1 MPAFDGFEG
10 GLAYLD
16 SLINYERTR
25 PSRVGQEAFKLDRM
39 RALLDAL
46 GNPERSCRFVH
57 VAGSKGKGSTVEMIQ
72 SCLSACQYAVGVFT
86 SPHLVDVRE
95 RIRIG
100 SEWIDAADFARLLS
114 DCGHAAAGLPRKHG
128 AVTYFEMLTALGLCY
143 FAEQAVDIAII
154 EVGLGGRLD
163 STNVIM
169 PEVACVTAIQ
179 LEHTEIL
186 GDTLAKIAA
195 EKAGIFKP
203 GVPALTMEQAPEVM
217 DVFKAKAEEVGCP
230 LLVLGQDIEFTHRFE
245 SSPELGPHVRVSLT
259 SPRSN
264 YEHLPVPL
272 KGHHQAHNCGLALA
286 VLDKLRERGFDA
298 PEREVAV
305 GLAETPGAGRLE
317 LVWTSP
323 RILLDGA
330 HTPDSVEA
338 LMRAIGSHMRYDSM
352 VAIVGVPADKDVDG
366 ILDRIAIGADKV
378 IFTKAQNNPRAADPE
393 DLERRFRERHGKMT
407 QVCRTLKDAI
417 NAANRAVGRDDLIVI
432 TGSFYL
438 VGEAKKLLA
447 EADARRKA
455 ESR

>member
-1 MPAFDGFEG
+1 M
-10 GLAYLD
+10 AYLNG
-16 SLINYERTR
+16 LINVEKKR
-25 PSRVGQEAFKLDRM
+25 PSQVDRETFKLDRM
-39 RALLDAL
+39 RALLDVL
-46 GNPERSCRFVH
+46 GNPERSCRYVH
-57 VAGSKGKGSTVEMIQ
+57 VAGSKGKGSTVEMLQ

-86 SPHLVDVRE
+86 SPHLIDVRE

-100 SEWIDAADFARLLS
+100 TEWILADDFARLLG
-114 DCGHAAAGLPRKHG
+114 DCGHAAAGLPKKHG
-128 AVTYFEMLTALGLCY
+128 PVTYFEMLTAIGLCH
-143 FAEQAVDIAII
+143 FAEQAVDIAIL

-163 STNVIM
+163 STNVIT
-169 PEVACVTAIQ
+169 PDVCCVTAIQ

-186 GDTLAKIAA
+186 GDTLAKIAG

-217 DVFKAKAEEVGCP
+217 EVFRERAEDVGCP
-230 LLVLGQDIEFTHRFE
+230 LLVLGEDIEFTHRFE
-245 SSPELGPHVRVSLT
+245 SSVELGPHVRVSLT
-259 SPRSN
+259 SPRST

-317 LVWTSP
+317 LAWTNP

-338 LMRAIGSHMRYDSM
+338 LIRAIGSHLRYDSM
-352 VAIVGVPADKDVDG
+352 VAVVGVPADKDVDG
-366 ILDRIAIGADKV
+366 ILDRVALGADKV
-378 IFTKAQNNPRAADPE
+378 IFTKAANNPRAADPA
-393 DLERRFRERHGKMT
+393 DLERRFRDRHIKMT
-407 QVCRTLKDAI
+407 QVADTLKDAI
-417 NAANRAVGRDDLIVI
+417 NAASRAVGRDDLIVV

-438 VGEAKKLLA
+438 VGEAKMLLA
-447 EADARRKA
+447 EAEKRRQS
-455 ESR
+455 ES